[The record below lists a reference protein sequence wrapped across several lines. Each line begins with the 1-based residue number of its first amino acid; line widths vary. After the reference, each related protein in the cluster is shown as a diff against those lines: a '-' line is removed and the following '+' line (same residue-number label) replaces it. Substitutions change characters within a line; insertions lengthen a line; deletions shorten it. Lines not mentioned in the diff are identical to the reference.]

1 MFEKIKELLVEEM
14 SIAAEDIVY
23 DAELVN
29 DLGFNSLE
37 LADLVVMC
45 EEKFDVEFEEKDL
58 PTLITVGDV
67 VSYIENQK

>member
-14 SIAAEDIVY
+14 SIAAEDITL

-45 EEKFDVEFEEKDL
+45 EERFDVEFSEKDL
-58 PTLITVGDV
+58 PSLISVGDV